1 MLPLLDRQWLDTT
14 IVRTRSGPVSGATL
28 LAQATAVA
36 DRIPETAYIINLCDE
51 RHHFL
56 LVLLAGMMR
65 RATTLLPP
73 NKLPQ
78 TMLELAADYPDP
90 LCVVDTPRTEP
101 PSGLRR
107 LHLSLPRVEDIR
119 ATAQEVPHIP
129 GDWTPFCAFTSGSTG
144 KPQGHCKHWPELM
157 VGARCA
163 ARRFGID
170 ERTSIVATVPPQHM
184 YGLELSVLIP
194 LASGAATHAARPFFP
209 EDVRTVLQE
218 VPEPRVLV
226 TTPLHLST
234 MTRAELRWPC
244 IDFIVS
250 ATAPLS
256 PEQAE
261 RAEAALGAPVLE
273 IYGCTEAGSLASRR
287 TREGEAWTWY
297 ECVRARREGDAV
309 QVSGDCL
316 SQPVILSDR
325 LDMDADGRFRLLG
338 RGQDLINIAGK
349 RGSLADLELRLKD
362 IEGVEDG
369 AFLDPEDR
377 PEGRGRLIAFVVA
390 PRLSK
395 DKILDALR
403 RVVDPV
409 FLPRVIHFVPRL
421 PRNETCKLPR
431 ADLMALVQSRKAPE

>member
-1 MLPLLDRQWLDTT
+1 MLPLLDRQWLNTT
-14 IVRTRSGPVSGATL
+14 VVRTRSGPVSGATL

-78 TMLELAADYPDP
+78 TMLELAEDYPDP
-90 LCVVDTPRTEP
+90 VCVLDTPQAEP
-101 PSGLRR
+101 PTSLRR
-107 LHLSLPRVEDIR
+107 LDLALPRVGDGR
-119 ATAQEVPHIP
+119 ATAEEVPHIP
-129 GDWTPFCAFTSGSTG
+129 GDWTPFRAFTSGSTG
-144 KPQGHCKHWPELM
+144 KPQAHCKHWPELM

-163 ARRFGID
+163 AQRFGID

-194 LASGAATHAARPFFP
+194 LACGAATHSARPFFP

-226 TTPLHLST
+226 TTPLHLAALS
-234 MTRAELRWPC
+234 RAGLRWPR

-287 TREGEAWTWY
+287 TRHDEPWAWY
-297 ECVRARREGDAV
+297 ECVRTRREGDRI

-316 SQPVILSDR
+316 SQPVTLSDR
-325 LDMDADGRFRLLG
+325 LDMEADGRFRLLG
-338 RGQDLINIAGK
+338 RCQDLINIAGK
-349 RGSLADLELRLKD
+349 RASLTDLDLRLNG

-369 AFLDPEDR
+369 AFLDPEGPPDA
-377 PEGRGRLIAFVVA
+377 RGRLIAFVVA
-390 PRLSK
+390 PRLSR
-395 DKILDALR
+395 DEILGALR
-403 RVVDPV
+403 RLVDPV
-409 FLPRVIHFVPRL
+409 FLPRVIHFLPRL
-421 PRNETCKLPR
+421 PRNETGKLPR
-431 ADLMALVQSRKAPE
+431 ADLITLLQSRKVPE